1 MHYAVTRVPLKTRT
15 VVQCE
20 ELRGFKHCLPMS
32 HLSLPAVVTRHLS
45 DGTAHT
51 MQPWAAGRSDQLKYS
66 QAYLPLL
73 RFYLRPFSKT
83 YTMRGT
89 PTVPSAS
96 F

>member
-1 MHYAVTRVPLKTRT
+1 
-15 VVQCE
+15 
-20 ELRGFKHCLPMS
+20 MS

-45 DGTAHT
+45 DGTAHN

-66 QAYLPLL
+66 QVYLPLQ
-73 RFYLRPFSKT
+73 FYLHPFSNAKN
-83 YTMRGT
+83 YTIRGT

>member
-1 MHYAVTRVPLKTRT
+1 
-15 VVQCE
+15 
-20 ELRGFKHCLPMS
+20 MS

-45 DGTAHT
+45 DGTAHN

-73 RFYLRPFSKT
+73 QFYLHPFSNTKN